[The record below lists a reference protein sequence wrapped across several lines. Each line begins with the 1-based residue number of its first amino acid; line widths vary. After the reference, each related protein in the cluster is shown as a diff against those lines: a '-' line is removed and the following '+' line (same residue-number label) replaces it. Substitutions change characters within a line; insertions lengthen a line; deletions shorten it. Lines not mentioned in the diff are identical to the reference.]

1 MPYVSY
7 PIPLCVIKKMSLLNR
22 IFGKK
27 KKEPKE
33 NSMGNYNSKIP
44 VNQSLE
50 FLTHQ
55 ETLYKEFDFLISEF
69 GFEKKIDDWFRR
81 EFTTVFSK
89 ENIEIRI
96 IFEPLSLPFVS
107 IKNTNLPYD
116 ESNNLTNSDIIEDF
130 NIKVREIKSENRNRT
145 ATIRKN
151 YMQKWVNDKELDL
164 SELEKDYVDYG
175 NKEHIELLIE
185 SAKTIRE
192 NLTKGK
198 GVLKNATQHRV

>member
-1 MPYVSY
+1 
-7 PIPLCVIKKMSLLNR
+7 MSLLNR
-22 IFGKK
+22 IFGKN
-27 KKEPKE
+27 KKESKE
-33 NSMGNYNSKIP
+33 NSIGKHNSKIP

-69 GFEKKIDDWFRR
+69 GFEKKINDWFSR

-96 IFEPLSLPFVS
+96 IFEPLSLPLVS

-116 ESNNLTNSDIIEDF
+116 EYKNLTNSDIIEDF
-130 NIKVREIKSENRNRT
+130 NIKVREIKSKNRNRT
-145 ATIRKN
+145 ASIRKN
-151 YMQKWVNDKELDL
+151 YMQKWVKDNELDL
-164 SELEKDYVDYG
+164 SELERDYVDYG
-175 NKEHIELLIE
+175 NKEHIEILIE
-185 SAKTIRE
+185 SAKTLRE

-198 GVLKNATQHRV
+198 GVLKNATQQRL